1 MDAETIAKTAR
12 LTKQQS
18 AAIVRMNAAAQH
30 PFDVCT
36 TGSVGMAL
44 VRRGLAYR
52 AVCTMTATDESFNG
66 YGLTKLGLAVRE
78 VLLRNAGEG

>member
-1 MDAETIAKTAR
+1 MDAETVAKTAK
-12 LTKQQS
+12 LSKQQR
-18 AAIVRMNAAAQH
+18 AMIARMTAAAMH
-30 PFDVCT
+30 PFDVCS

-66 YGLTKLGLAVRE
+66 YGLTKLGLAVRA
-78 VLLRNAGEG
+78 LLKGE